1 MFSELIGKESMLK
14 ILVIGEKDGPRIQPL
29 LKALLNDDRFNLEF
43 WDPVLLK
50 SFNDERLIESG
61 FDVNKST
68 SYVSRKL
75 ALNEIACA
83 LAHNRAR
90 EYLAVN
96 KFEGVI
102 LEDDARIPNVDYFF
116 DSATLFL
123 TSVKVP
129 AVLNFA
135 TQRKVEDF
143 ENVPLGFPRL
153 QKQIC
158 HSPLNVG
165 YVLNKAGAEML
176 SKTSYRL
183 YMTSDWPY
191 SKIKKYILVNPA
203 VAHGD
208 EKNTSTIDPENLLNR
223 SAKSWKKSWPNRIR
237 LFSFY
242 WYLRHRKNFASLRE
256 YITVML
262 VPRIFTQLNNLSRRF
277 Q

>member
-29 LKALLNDDRFNLEF
+29 LKALLNDDRFSLEF

-183 YMTSDWPY
+183 YMSADWPY
-191 SKIKKYILVNPA
+191 SKIDKYVLANAA

-208 EKNTSTIDPENLLNR
+208 EKNISTIDPENLLTR
-223 SAKSWKKSWPNRIR
+223 SAKIWKKSWPNRIR

-242 WYLRHRKNFASLRE
+242 WYLRHRKNFVSLTE
-256 YITVML
+256 YIIVMM